1 MLSKISQIDTDKYSM
16 ISLICGTLKKNQTHR
31 NREQICGCQ
40 RQQVEVE
47 ELGEGGQKV
56 QMSSHKINRSW
67 GCNVQP
73 GDYS

>member
-1 MLSKISQIDTDKYSM
+1 M
-16 ISLICGTLKKNQTHR
+16 
-31 NREQICGCQ
+31 
-40 RQQVEVE
+40 EVE

-56 QMSSHKINRSW
+56 QISSHKISRFW